1 MDITERKQ
9 AEEELEKLSQA
20 VEQSP
25 ASVVITDLSGTIE
38 YVNPKFCEVTGYT
51 IEEALGQNPRILKSD
66 LTPSE
71 VYRELWKTIKAGYE
85 WRGEFQN
92 KKKNGE
98 LYWESAT
105 ISPLKSGD
113 GSIAHYLAVKEDIT
127 ERKQM
132 EESIREKEA
141 RFRGYFEHSQV
152 GMAVTSPTKGWVE
165 ANDQLQRML
174 GYTLD
179 ELRK

>member
-1 MDITERKQ
+1 MIGTSMDITERKQ
-9 AEEELEKLSQA
+9 AEEELKKLSQA

-25 ASVVITDLSGTIE
+25 ASVVITDLKGTIE

-51 IEEALGQNPRILKSD
+51 IEEAIGQNPRILKSGH
-66 LTPSE
+66 TPPE

-105 ISPLKSGD
+105 ISPLKSAD
-113 GSIAHYLAVKEDIT
+113 GSTAHYLSRQGRYHRAQAD
-127 ERKQM
+127 
-132 EESIREKEA
+132 
-141 RFRGYFEHSQV
+141 GGEHT
-152 GMAVTSPTKGWVE
+152 GKGGTVSR
-165 ANDQLQRML
+165 LF
-174 GYTLD
+174 
-179 ELRK
+179 